1 MSCQK
6 KKKEEILEDA
16 AYCVLLLQFPG
27 HTGVMQA
34 LRRSVEFPKLPF
46 ILGTLALKG
55 RTPSTTWRGNQVQA
69 GEPPSSCSHA
79 HASAGDPSSLDMC
92 KLEPLPLLH
101 ALGIS

>member
-6 KKKEEILEDA
+6 KRKEEILEDA

-46 ILGTLALKG
+46 ILGALALKG

-69 GEPPSSCSHA
+69 GE
-79 HASAGDPSSLDMC
+79 ASLQLLTCPRVSRR
-92 KLEPLPLLH
+92 PLLSGH
-101 ALGIS
+101 V